1 MGCESNWM
9 LNFFWSERYDTC
21 DDWSWIS
28 WDTVISEVPSDGTF
42 RLICDA
48 RCFYERN
55 KYFEENQRAK
65 LHEEVQSLK
74 LPGGRF
80 GFTRLPRYET
90 KQKDLQN
97 GISI

>member
-1 MGCESNWM
+1 M
-9 LNFFWSERYDTC
+9 LNFFWSERYDTR

-55 KYFEENQRAK
+55 KYFEEN
-65 LHEEVQSLK
+65 
-74 LPGGRF
+74 
-80 GFTRLPRYET
+80 
-90 KQKDLQN
+90 
-97 GISI
+97 